1 MSKMKKG
8 FSLIEMLVVI
18 GIIATLSAAALMTFG
33 KAGDQAMR
41 THCQE
46 LVHDT
51 ATALA
56 LVMQD
61 TAGCPAA
68 ILAASGGDHKLSA
81 EVGAE
86 LARRKLMSF
95 SYEEKVDATTGLKT
109 YRLVGIDQCG
119 VVSPWAAVVVKRL
132 AANGTVSTGQKV
144 PSGGTIDDHILRFS
158 VDDDEDGLVRAE
170 RDGRQVMVR
179 GESAVWCCGADGR
192 FGTADDVRS
201 WAKGQEDR

>member
-46 LVHDT
+46 LVHDA

-61 TAGCPAA
+61 AAGCPSA
-68 ILAASGGDHKLSA
+68 ILAANGGDHKMSA

-86 LARRKLMSF
+86 LARRNLMSF
-95 SYEEKVDATTGLKT
+95 SYDEVEDEKTGVTT
-109 YRLVGIDQCG
+109 YRLVGSDQCG
-119 VVSPWAAVVVKRL
+119 VVSPWAAAVVKRL
-132 AANGTVSTGQKV
+132 AASGSVSTGRAV

-170 RDGRQVMVR
+170 RDGRQVTVR
-179 GESAVWCCGADGR
+179 GTAAVWCCGADGR